1 MGNTTG
7 GRNARNK
14 GRYWAAFLI
23 LALLVLV
30 FLILSICIGTVNI
43 PLSEIPRILGKN
55 GGDDTYTDIVMGIR
69 FPRAAAAGIL
79 GGGLALSGYLLQTF
93 FHNPIA
99 GPFTLG
105 ISSGAKLVV
114 ALVMVAALGNAFAL
128 SSWVLIIAAFAGAML
143 CMGFVILMS
152 KVMDQMSMLI
162 VSGVMI
168 GYICSAVTDFVV
180 TFADDADIVN
190 LHNWSKGSFS
200 GMTWDNVLIMAI
212 VVGITAICVF
222 LMSKPISAYQMGEA
236 YAKNMGL
243 NVQVFRILLVLLSSV
258 LSACVTAFA
267 GPVSFVGIAVPH
279 LVKNLFGTAK
289 PILMIPACFLG
300 GAAFCLFCDLLART
314 MFAPTELSIS
324 TVTAVFGA
332 PVVIY
337 IMIHRKKERTE

>member
-1 MGNTTG
+1 MGKLIYRVSGKAGSPG
-7 GRNARNK
+7 GDAVEKRANPGHMLRKTKDQGTRNQKRQGGAYDYLRVE
-14 GRYWAAFLI
+14 GQLPE
-23 LALLVLV
+23 
-30 FLILSICIGTVNI
+30 GTV
-43 PLSEIPRILGKN
+43 SQDVQDHQEDVYKR
-55 GGDDTYTDIVMGIR
+55 
-69 FPRAAAAGIL
+69 
-79 GGGLALSGYLLQTF
+79 Q
-93 FHNPIA
+93 
-99 GPFTLG
+99 
-105 ISSGAKLVV
+105 
-114 ALVMVAALGNAFAL
+114 
-128 SSWVLIIAAFAGAML
+128 
-143 CMGFVILMS
+143 
-152 KVMDQMSMLI
+152 
-162 VSGVMI
+162 
-168 GYICSAVTDFVV
+168 
-180 TFADDADIVN
+180 
-190 LHNWSKGSFS
+190 
-200 GMTWDNVLIMAI
+200 TWDNVLIMAI

-337 IMIHRKKERTE
+337 IMIHRKKERAE

>member
-1 MGNTTG
+1 MKK
-7 GRNARNK
+7 RQ
-14 GRYWAAFLI
+14 GRYTAAFAI
-23 LALLVLV
+23 LLVLV
-30 FLILSICIGTVNI
+30 SVFLVLNVCIGSVNI
-43 PLSEIPRILGKN
+43 PVSEIPKILFGN
-55 GGDDTYTDIVMGIR
+55 GADDVYTDIVMGIR
-69 FPRAAAAGIL
+69 FPRALAAAIL

-105 ISSGAKLVV
+105 ISSGAKLMVS
-114 ALVMVAALGNAFAL
+114 LVMVASLGNALKL
-128 SSWVLIIAAFAGAML
+128 SSWLMIIAAFVGAMI

-152 KVMDQMSMLI
+152 RVMDQMSMLI

-168 GYICSAVTDFVV
+168 GYICSAITDFIV

-200 GMTWDNVLIMAI
+200 GITWNNVSIMAI
-212 VVGITAICVF
+212 VTGVTLIWIF
-222 LMSKPISAYQMGEA
+222 LLSKPLSAYQMGES
-236 YAKNMGL
+236 YARNMGL
-243 NVQVFRILLVLLSSV
+243 NVQMFRILLVLLSSV

-300 GAAFCLFCDLLART
+300 GATFCLFCDLLART

-337 IMIHRKKERTE
+337 IMIHRKKEKAE